1 MRKTSEKTGSL
12 AARHL
17 PSPLASIKES
27 PAMLRAINTD
37 AGLDKLQEFLLA
49 MSPGDEVSVARAA
62 ELSGLDRKR
71 CDAVLSALMRAG
83 VMMRLQHDAY
93 VRCRL
98 QAVQQRTA

>member
-1 MRKTSEKTGSL
+1 
-12 AARHL
+12 
-17 PSPLASIKES
+17 
-27 PAMLRAINTD
+27 MLRALNTD

-62 ELSGLDRKR
+62 ELSGLDAKR

>member
-1 MRKTSEKTGSL
+1 MRKTSKKTGSL
-12 AARHL
+12 AARRL
-17 PSPLASIKES
+17 PFSVIDQGA
-27 PAMLRAINTD
+27 PAMRRAVNTD

-62 ELSGLDRKR
+62 ELSGLDPKR
-71 CDAVLSALMRAG
+71 CDEVLSALMRAG

-98 QAVQQRTA
+98 QAFEQRTA